1 MNVFG
6 SLGPLLLTVA
16 GGVVYHLAAK
26 SLPKDLSPALVL
38 IGAYAAALAA
48 CVVAYFV
55 VPASNNG
62 APLSRVLHPA
72 IVAVGLGAAM
82 IEFGYVLTYRAG
94 WPVSIASVLVNSM
107 VAVVLVIAG
116 ITIFNEGVST
126 PRIAGIA
133 LCLAGAWLLRG

>member
-1 MNVFG
+1 MSVFG

-16 GGVVYHLAAK
+16 GGIVYHVSAK

-38 IGAYAAALAA
+38 IGAYAVALMA

-55 VPASNNG
+55 IPADNNG
-62 APLSRVLHPA
+62 APMSRVLHPA

-94 WPVSIASVLVNSM
+94 WPVSIASVLVNSL
-107 VAVVLVIAG
+107 VAVALVIAG
-116 ITIFNEGVST
+116 ISIFNEGVST
-126 PRIAGIA
+126 PRIAGVA

>member
-1 MNVFG
+1 MTVFG

-16 GGVVYHLAAK
+16 GGVVYHVSAK

-38 IGAYAAALAA
+38 IAAYAAALAA
-48 CVVAYFV
+48 CVVAYV
-55 VPASNNG
+55 VIPAGNNG

-72 IVAVGLGAAM
+72 IVAIGLGAAM

-94 WPVSIASVLVNSM
+94 WPVSMASVLINSL
-107 VAVVLVIAG
+107 VAVVLVAAG
-116 ITIFNEGVST
+116 ITVFNEGVSA
-126 PRIAGIA
+126 PRFVGIA